1 VEIET
6 TVDGKAYRGD
16 YVVKENARGKISV
29 VVNYDGA
36 VSEALVL
43 GRADPAQTARSLL
56 EALVAKS
63 RLSGG

>member
-1 VEIET
+1 MEIET
-6 TVDGKAYRGD
+6 TVDGKTYRGD
-16 YVVKENARGKISV
+16 YVIKENARGKISV

-43 GRADPAQTARSLL
+43 GRADPAQTAKALL
-56 EALVAKS
+56 EAIAAKN